1 MTKELELRLQQLR
14 ILLQTFH
21 TEYTGRTGQTTRS
34 VSVIEIYRQL
44 TLRNVT
50 NHNTFIDLPRSQS

>member
-1 MTKELELRLQQLR
+1 M
-14 ILLQTFH
+14 
-21 TEYTGRTGQTTRS
+21 S
-34 VSVIEIYRQL
+34 VMAIYRQL